1 MSQEA
6 MALLSAAW
14 RDKQGF
20 VFLSVRDPS
29 KDKHSPGY
37 WKDLAFEWP
46 HDRESIENIL
56 DKATRSSKD
65 VYWAPA
71 MFKEPRRQENA
82 MLPTDLL
89 WSDLDEADPR
99 EFPKD
104 LRPLAWW
111 ESSPGRFQAVWRLPK
126 ELPRKKQ
133 TDYNKRL
140 TYAVGADKGGW
151 DATQVLRLPGLPN
164 NKYSDVTVSRPH
176 INGAHPVNLELLRTF
191 EAGGVSEFSEDPI
204 PEGDLPPP
212 DLILKT
218 RKIPTRARQL
228 LKAKPA
234 NAVEGQRSERL
245 WELEC
250 LLAEAHLTVPE
261 IVSLTKTSVWNKF
274 AGRHDE
280 HKRLA
285 VEARKAIAHTGNQ
298 RPVESQPSDGEVGE
312 EYEEED
318 SRPLSWQEFDRDH
331 KPIKWLV
338 ADVWAESEVGFISGT
353 PKTYKSWLSLDLAVS
368 VATGTRFLGSFAAEK
383 KRVLLIQEED
393 PKVVTQD
400 RLLRVAWAR
409 GLAYAKLEDDGS
421 VEMRYDLP
429 ENLYIMSNQGF
440 QITDESWMDQLKA
453 WIEELEIDLVILDPL
468 MMIAEGMDEFKAFD
482 MMTKVLK
489 PLKRLRA
496 DTKAAI
502 CVVHHHIKTSEK
514 KGASAMYGSVALWA
528 WEESA
533 LHLDLVAPGKVIA
546 DRFSKHARLTPITIE
561 VQDISDTEGWKPSVF
576 AGGSGGTH
584 DLMDLLDTSPQG
596 LTLEELEEVTG
607 LSRDALQ
614 RQLSKLKEQGKVEE
628 GRAPATPGQK
638 GRRKKTFKVPD

>member
-1 MSQEA
+1 

-14 RDKQGF
+14 RDKQGY
-20 VFLSVRDPS
+20 VFLSVRDPN

-46 HDRESIENIL
+46 HDRDSIENIL
-56 DKATRSSKD
+56 DKAVKSSKD
-65 VYWAPA
+65 VYWAPGMYDQPKRSKDA
-71 MFKEPRRQENA
+71 VK
-82 MLPTDLL
+82 PTDLL
-89 WSDLDEADPR
+89 WADMDEADPR
-99 EFPKD
+99 ELPKD

-111 ESSPGRFQAVWRLPK
+111 ESSPGRFQAIWRLPK

-133 TDYNKRL
+133 TNFNQRL
-140 TYAVGADKGGW
+140 TYAIGADRGGW
-151 DATQVLRLPGLPN
+151 DLTQVLRLPGTPN
-164 NKYSDVTVSRPH
+164 HKYTDVTVSRPH

-191 EAGGVSEFSEDPI
+191 EAGGGQDLSEAPI

-212 DLILKT
+212 DLILKQ
-218 RKIPTRARQL
+218 RKISTKARQL
-228 LKAKPA
+228 LKARPS

-250 LLAEAHLTVPE
+250 LLAESGLTVPE

-280 HKRLA
+280 NKRLA
-285 VEARKAIAHTGNQ
+285 VEARKAIARTRDTSSNGDVSS
-298 RPVESQPSDGEVGE
+298 PKSLAEGD
-312 EYEEED
+312 EEED
-318 SRPLSWQEFDRDH
+318 QRPLSWEEFDRDH
-331 KPIKWLV
+331 KPIRWLV

-353 PKTYKSWLSLDLAVS
+353 PKTYKSWLALDLAVS
-368 VATGTRFLGSFAAEK
+368 VATGTRFLGSFASEK

-400 RLLRVAWAR
+400 RLLRVAWAKEM
-409 GLAYAKLEDDGS
+409 AYAKLNDDGS
-421 VEMRYDLP
+421 VDMKYDLP
-429 ENLYIMSNQGF
+429 DNLYIMSNQGF
-440 QITDESWMDQLKA
+440 QITDETWMDQLKV
-453 WIEELEIDLVILDPL
+453 WIEELDIDLVILDPL

-489 PLKRLRA
+489 PLKRLRS

-561 VQDISDTEGWKPSVF
+561 VNDISDTDGWKPSVY
-576 AGGSGGTH
+576 AGGSGGTT
-584 DLMDLLDTSPQG
+584 DLMDLIDTSPQG
-596 LTLEELEEVTG
+596 LTIEELQEVTS
-607 LSRDALQ
+607 LSRDTLQ
-614 RQLSKLKEQGKVEE
+614 RQLSKLKEQGKIEE

-638 GRRKKTFKVPD
+638 GRRKKTYKVPS